1 MRAII
6 LAGGRGQRLMP
17 LTDGRPKPLVPF
29 LDRPILDYT
38 LAQLGAAG
46 FTDVV
51 ITLGYEG
58 ARIRA
63 HVGTA
68 AAGGSGLAT
77 ARRRRRWARRER
89 CGWRWR
95 GFRRGSRC

>member
-38 LAQLGAAG
+38 LAQLG
-46 FTDVV
+46 
-51 ITLGYEG
+51 YS
-58 ARIRA
+58 A
-63 HVGTA
+63 HVFPGTRIGVGEA
-68 AAGGSGLAT
+68 VAPGSQLYQHQGKAN
-77 ARRRRRWARRER
+77 
-89 CGWRWR
+89 
-95 GFRRGSRC
+95 FRQTV